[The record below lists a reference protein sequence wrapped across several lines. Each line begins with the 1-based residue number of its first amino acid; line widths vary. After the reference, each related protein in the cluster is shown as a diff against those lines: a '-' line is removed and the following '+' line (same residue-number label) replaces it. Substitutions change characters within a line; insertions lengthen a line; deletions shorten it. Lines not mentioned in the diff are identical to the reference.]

1 MSVPEDSVS
10 SGGSPG
16 CDLRAGPIL
25 GVVGGGSA
33 PSESPRRPADSLPG
47 GRRAAAAGL
56 VGAVVLLA
64 ATAVLH
70 TFVRAVPFL
79 PLVLAQAVV
88 RAAPGGFATFFIER
102 LGHWALRL
110 AVTGTVV
117 AFLLS
122 GAALG
127 LFISW
132 LARFVRA
139 VPVAGVLG
147 FLPLWVVSVAVY
159 PSPASQTLGRLP
171 FAFASLPLYVLG
183 GLAAAWTFVRLEKA
197 IVRQEP
203 DPTRRLVLR
212 SLWWGAAAVLLG
224 VADLGRLI
232 YRRPDPGRELLHL
245 ANVRRAT
252 EPPSS
257 AGDAAFSGIPG
268 LTAEVT
274 PNEAFYVVDEEIID
288 PDIDESVWRL
298 GVGGLVAHPFHL
310 GYGELRQLPAVER
323 YQTLECISNEV
334 GGDLESTAKWVGVP
348 LPEILDRARVG
359 RGAVEVVFRASGGY
373 SDSLSIEQAMDP
385 STLIALGMNDHIL
398 PRAHGFP
405 ARLLSVGTYG
415 MKNPKWLTGIEVVDR
430 PYQGYWEGRGWSK
443 QAIVKIGSR
452 IDTPASGAQVGGGV
466 AIAGIAFAGDL
477 GISRVEVS
485 TDGGRSWAPAQI
497 KRALS
502 PLTWRLWLYRWRPQ
516 GRGQAGILVRA
527 YDGRGMVQTN
537 RLAPPHPDGASG
549 YDAITVRYESG

>member
-1 MSVPEDSVS
+1 M
-10 SGGSPG
+10 
-16 CDLRAGPIL
+16 
-25 GVVGGGSA
+25 
-33 PSESPRRPADSLPG
+33 
-47 GRRAAAAGL
+47 
-56 VGAVVLLA
+56 GAVVLIA

-70 TFVRAVPFL
+70 TFVRAMPFF

-132 LARFVRA
+132 LARFVRT

-147 FLPLWVVSVAVY
+147 FLPLWVLSVAVY
-159 PSPASQTLGRLP
+159 PSPPSQTLRRLP
-171 FAFASLPLYVLG
+171 FALASLPLYILG
-183 GLAAAWTFVRLEKA
+183 GLAAAWTFVGLGKA

-203 DPTRRLVLR
+203 DPTRRLILR

-232 YRRPDPGRELLHL
+232 SRRPDPGRELLHL

-252 EPPSS
+252 EPPPS
-257 AGDAAFSGIPG
+257 AGDAAFSRIPG

-288 PDIDESVWRL
+288 PDIDASVWRL
-298 GVGGLVAHPFHL
+298 GVEGLVGRPVSLSYSEL
-310 GYGELRQLPAVER
+310 GRLPAVER

-348 LPEILDRARVG
+348 LPEILDRAQVG
-359 RGAVEVVFRASGGY
+359 SGAVEVVFRASGGY

-385 STLIALGMNDHIL
+385 STLIALGMNDHVL

-430 PYQGYWEGRGWSK
+430 PYQGYWERRAWSK
-443 QAIVKIGSR
+443 SAIVKTGSR
-452 IDTPASGAQVGGGV
+452 IDTPGSGAQVRGGV
-466 AIAGIAFAGDL
+466 AIAGIAFAGDR

-497 KRALS
+497 KQALS
-502 PLTWRLWLYRWRPQ
+502 PLSWRLWLYRWKPQ
-516 GRGQAGILVRA
+516 GRGQAGVLVRA
-527 YDGRGMVQTN
+527 YDSRGMVQAN
-537 RLAPPHPDGASG
+537 RVAAPHPDGASG
-549 YDAITVRYESG
+549 YHAITVRYESG

>member
-1 MSVPEDSVS
+1 
-10 SGGSPG
+10 
-16 CDLRAGPIL
+16 
-25 GVVGGGSA
+25 
-33 PSESPRRPADSLPG
+33 
-47 GRRAAAAGL
+47 
-56 VGAVVLLA
+56 VGAVVLFA
-64 ATAVLH
+64 ATALLH

-88 RAAPGGFATFFIER
+88 RAAPGGFATFFIEH

-117 AFLLS
+117 AFLLG

-159 PSPASQTLGRLP
+159 PSPASQTLRRLP
-171 FAFASLPLYVLG
+171 FALASLPLYFLG
-183 GLAAAWTFVRLEKA
+183 GLAAAWTLVRLEKA
-197 IVRQEP
+197 IARKEP

-212 SLWWGAAAVLLG
+212 SLWWGGAAVLLG

-232 YRRPDPGRELLHL
+232 YRRPDPGRELLHP

-252 EPPSS
+252 EPSPS
-257 AGDAAFSGIPG
+257 AGDAAFSRIPG

-288 PDIDESVWRL
+288 PDIDASMWRL
-298 GVGGLVAHPFHL
+298 GVGGLVGRPLSL
-310 GYGELRQLPAVER
+310 GYGELSRLPAVER

-334 GGDLESTAKWVGVP
+334 GGDLESTSKWVGVP
-348 LPEILDRARVG
+348 LPEILDRAQVG

-385 STLIALGMNDHIL
+385 STLIALGMNDHVL

-430 PYQGYWEGRGWSK
+430 PYQGYWEQRGWSK
-443 QAIVKIGSR
+443 RAIVKTGSR
-452 IDTPASGAQVGGGV
+452 IDTPAPGVQVRGGV
-466 AIAGIAFAGDL
+466 AIAGIAFAGDR

-502 PLTWRLWLYRWRPQ
+502 PLSWRLWLYRWRPQ
-516 GRGQAGILVRA
+516 GRGQAGVLVRA
-527 YDGRGMVQTN
+527 YDTRGMVQTDQ
-537 RLAPPHPDGASG
+537 LAPPHPDGASG

>member
-1 MSVPEDSVS
+1 MLRSGRPYPEFVGGGRGPS
-10 SGGSPG
+10 GSPG
-16 CDLRAGPIL
+16 QL
-25 GVVGGGSA
+25 
-33 PSESPRRPADSLPG
+33 ADPLPG

-56 VGAVVLLA
+56 VGAVVLIA
-64 ATAVLH
+64 ATAVVH
-70 TFVRAVPFL
+70 TFVRTVPFL

-122 GAALG
+122 GASLG
-127 LFISW
+127 LLISR
-132 LARFVRA
+132 LARIVRSA
-139 VPVAGVLG
+139 PAAGVLG

-159 PSPASQTLGRLP
+159 PSPASQTLRRLP
-171 FAFASLPLYVLG
+171 FALATLPLYLLG
-183 GLAAAWTFVRLEKA
+183 GLAAAWALVKLGKA

-212 SLWWGAAAVLLG
+212 ALWWGAAGVLLG

-245 ANVRRAT
+245 ANVRPAT
-252 EPPSS
+252 EPSPAADDS
-257 AGDAAFSGIPG
+257 AFSRIPG
-268 LTAEVT
+268 LTPEVT
-274 PNEAFYVVDEEIID
+274 TNEAFYVVDEEIID
-288 PDIDESVWRL
+288 PDIDASVWRL
-298 GVGGLVAHPFHL
+298 GVGGLVGTSLSL
-310 GYGELRQLPAVER
+310 GYGDLKRLPAIER

-334 GGDLESTAKWVGVP
+334 GGQLESTAKWVGVP
-348 LPEILDRARVG
+348 LPEILDRAHVG

-373 SDSLSIEQAMDP
+373 SDSLPIEQAMDP
-385 STLIALGMNDHIL
+385 STLIALGMNDHVL

-430 PYQGYWEGRGWSK
+430 PYQGYWEQRGWSK
-443 QAIVKIGSR
+443 RAIVKTGSR
-452 IDTPASGAQVGGGV
+452 IDTPASGAVVRGGV
-466 AIAGIAFAGDL
+466 AIAGIAFAGDR

-502 PLTWRLWLYRWRPQ
+502 TLTWRLWLYRWRPR

-527 YDGRGMVQTN
+527 YDGRGMVQTKQ
-537 RLAPPHPDGASG
+537 LASPHPDGASG
-549 YDAITVRYESG
+549 YDAITVRHESG